1 MRGFLVLGS
10 ILALLVGWLFWATT
24 DANAQPP
31 APAYVWVPN

>member
-10 ILALLVGWLFWATT
+10 ILALLVGWLFWVAP